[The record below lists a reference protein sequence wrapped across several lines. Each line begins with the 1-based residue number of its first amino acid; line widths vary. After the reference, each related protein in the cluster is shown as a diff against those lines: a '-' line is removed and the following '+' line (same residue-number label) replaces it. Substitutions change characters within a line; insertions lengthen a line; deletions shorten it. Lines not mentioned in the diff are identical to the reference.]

1 MDYAYIARRVTIFTL
16 STLMVFAVF
25 HGVSFIASA
34 AGLT

>member
-1 MDYAYIARRVTIFTL
+1 MNYGYIARRIVIFTL

>member
-1 MDYAYIARRVTIFTL
+1 MDIAYVARRATIFTL
-16 STLMVFAVF
+16 SVMMVFAVF